1 MKIFAYML
9 MVCLIVTSFRYWV
22 SQERGPVKSPIS
34 RHVPPLVSKR
44 PEALRCVQAPFPVNG
59 SVEIEL
65 EVEQPSQCIV
75 LHAAGMDITHAALL
89 EPEHTHGA
97 HNQVGWASKVSFL
110 LAMLAHT

>member
-1 MKIFAYML
+1 MHAHDGRHLHAYSYSWDL
-9 MVCLIVTSFRYWV
+9 FHHILQTAQLIDRS
-22 SQERGPVKSPIS
+22 RGPLPG
-34 RHVPPLVSKR
+34 SKR
-44 PEALRCVQAPFPVNG
+44 PSLLLRLQAPYPVNG

-97 HNQVGWASKVSFL
+97 HGQVGRASCGEVAVVGSAGL
-110 LAMLAHT
+110 